1 LTPCPYGP
9 SMRLLA
15 IVGLLFA
22 IAILLL

>member
-1 LTPCPYGP
+1 MPCPYGP